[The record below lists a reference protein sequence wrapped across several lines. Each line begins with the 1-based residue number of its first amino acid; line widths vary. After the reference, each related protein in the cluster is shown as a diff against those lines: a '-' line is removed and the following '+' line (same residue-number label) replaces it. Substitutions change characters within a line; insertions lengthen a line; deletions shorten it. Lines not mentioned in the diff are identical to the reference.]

1 MTNPANHGSITGNLA
16 ADPISFTNEDGSK
29 KIFVTIYTRRN
40 FKNRAGQ
47 RDSDRISL
55 ETFVSAQTK
64 GLGIFDYL
72 HQGDLVQ
79 FTYTMRSE
87 EYPHPTTG
95 EIIYKQYLRIE
106 SANPLE
112 SRAVTT
118 ERLARRL
125 REAQQ
130 APAGDQT
137 ASQPEAGPTA
147 AKTRQRRQKA
157 AQPA

>member
-29 KIFVTIYTRRN
+29 KVFVTIYTRRN

-79 FTYTMRSE
+79 FAYTMRSE
-87 EYPHPTTG
+87 EYPHPATG

-130 APAGDQT
+130 APEAAT
-137 ASQPEAGPTA
+137 APEPTEEAQPAP
-147 AKTRQRRQKA
+147 KTRQRRQKT